1 MEAPKLP
8 KVVFRNAR
16 NKPRQY
22 SLGKRFYDPEKEE
35 RENRRKEIEKEVA
48 VERGEKVDYVP
59 GKVSFRNQRAKG
71 DHYRK
76 GAMASNLRLI
86 VILAVL
92 VILAFMAY
100 QYLEQIGG

>member
-8 KVVFRNAR
+8 KVVFRNTR

-22 SLGKRFYDPEKEE
+22 SFRKRFYDPEKEAKE
-35 RENRRKEIEKEVA
+35 QRKKEIEREVA
-48 VERGEKVDYVP
+48 MEKGEKLDYVP
-59 GKVSFRNQRAKG
+59 GRVSFRRARSKNES
-71 DHYRK
+71 YRK

-92 VILAFMAY
+92 IVLALMAY
-100 QYLEQIGG
+100 QYLEKLGG